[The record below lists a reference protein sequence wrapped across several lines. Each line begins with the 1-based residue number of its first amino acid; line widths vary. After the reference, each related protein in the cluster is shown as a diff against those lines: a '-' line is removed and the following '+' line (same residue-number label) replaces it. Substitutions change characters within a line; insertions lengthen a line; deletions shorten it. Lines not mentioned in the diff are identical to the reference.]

1 MATTPQSVRE
11 KIQEAKQKKLTE
23 LDLTN
28 WATKDK
34 DKLTEIPSEVFEI
47 KWLEVLKLRYNQITT
62 IPEAITRLQNLTTL
76 NLSGNQI
83 TTIPEAIT
91 RLQKLTYLDLSG
103 NQITTIPEV
112 ITRLQKL
119 TMLNLSGNQITTIPE
134 VITRLQKLTTLH
146 LSGNQ
151 ITTIPEVIT
160 RLQNLTTLHL
170 SSNQIT
176 TIPEVITRLQNLT
189 QLSLGSNQITKIPE
203 AITRLHNLTQLSL
216 GSNQI
221 TTIPEAITRLQNLTL
236 LSLGSN
242 QITTIPEV
250 ITRLQNLTTLN
261 LSGNQIT
268 TIPEVITRLQN
279 LTTLHLSDNP
289 IEQPP
294 LEVVEKG
301 IEAIKD
307 YFRQL
312 QAEGTDYIYEAK
324 LLIVGEGGAGK
335 TTLAKK
341 IENPN
346 YQLQEEES
354 TQGIEVIQWQ
364 FPDNGREFRVNIWD
378 FGGQEI
384 YHATHQF
391 FLTKRSLYAVVAD
404 NRKEDTNFYYWLN
417 VVELL
422 SDNSPVLIIKNEKQD
437 RTREINEPQLRGR
450 FTNLEKTLATN
461 FATNRGLESV
471 LREIKHYI
479 TSLPHIGTPL
489 PKTWVKVREALEND
503 PRNYISLEEYLQICE
518 ENGFTIYKDKLQL
531 SSYLHDL
538 GVCLHFQDDPILIN
552 IVILKPKWGTDAAYK
567 VLDDEQV
574 IRNLGKFTWQYL
586 QNIWHEEKY
595 ATKQGELLQ
604 LMMNFKL
611 CYEIPNSPKTYIA
624 PQLLTEKQPE
634 YLWNQDNNI
643 ILRYTYDF
651 MPKGII
657 TQLIVA
663 MNGLIDAQKYV
674 WKSGVILSQDNTKAE
689 VIEYYDNREI
699 KIRVAGRH
707 KRDVLTRVTYEIDK
721 IHASYKELK
730 FNKLIPCNC
739 SGCKNQQQPHFY
751 NFEDLRDRISNSKF
765 DIECNKRPYEK
776 VNVLGLI
783 DDVMDRSQLTQP
795 APNKLGGDI
804 YINTE
809 KIELLKLQQ
818 GNNIMTEQPNNQNN
832 SQPEVQVKLP
842 FAFRNGMFYLFIFV
856 VVFSLIAFFGGSL
869 PFHYLALAILGTAIF
884 IILIGVLQLRQ
895 DDRLSEK
902 SFVELIKMVLKQ
914 FPLIGNLIDIFQ
926 RGK

>member
-23 LDLTN
+23 LDLSN
-28 WATKDK
+28 WQTKEK
-34 DKLTEIPSEVFEI
+34 DKLTEIPSEVFELE
-47 KWLEVLKLRYNQITT
+47 WLKVLNLTFNQITT
-62 IPEAITRLQNLTTL
+62 IPEAITRLQNLTWLGLRSNQITTIPEAITRLQNLTWLDLGGNQITTIREVITHLQNLTL
-76 NLSGNQI
+76 LDLRGNQI

-91 RLQKLTYLDLSG
+91 RLQ
-103 NQITTIPEV
+103 
-112 ITRLQKL
+112 
-119 TMLNLSGNQITTIPE
+119 
-134 VITRLQKLTTLH
+134 
-146 LSGNQ
+146 
-151 ITTIPEVIT
+151 
-160 RLQNLTTLHL
+160 NLTDLY
-170 SSNQIT
+170 
-176 TIPEVITRLQNLT
+176 
-189 QLSLGSNQITKIPE
+189 
-203 AITRLHNLTQLSL
+203 L

-236 LSLGSN
+236 LD
-242 QITTIPEV
+242 
-250 ITRLQNLTTLN
+250 
-261 LSGNQIT
+261 LSG
-268 TIPEVITRLQN
+268 
-279 LTTLHLSDNP
+279 NP

-341 IENPN
+341 IKYPN
-346 YQLQEEES
+346 YQLQEEDS
-354 TQGIEVIQWQ
+354 TQGIEVIQWH

-417 VVELL
+417 AVELL

-461 FATNRGLESV
+461 FATNRGLESA

-503 PRNYISLEEYLQICE
+503 PRNYISFDEYLQICE
-518 ENGFTIYKDKLQL
+518 EHGFTIYKDKLQL

-574 IRNLGKFTWQYL
+574 IRNLGEFSWQDL

-611 CYEIPNSPKTYIA
+611 CYEIPNNPTKRTIYIA

-634 YLWNQDNNI
+634 YSWHQDNNI

-663 MNGLIDAQKYV
+663 MHGLIDEQKYV
-674 WKSGVILSQDNTKAE
+674 WKSGVILSQEDTKAE

-721 IHASYKELK
+721 IHSSYKQLK

-739 SGCKNQQQPHFY
+739 SVCKNQQQPYFY
-751 NFEDLRDRISNSKF
+751 NFEDLRDRISNGKL
-765 DIECNKRPYEK
+765 DIECNKKPYEK

-783 DDVMDRSQLTQP
+783 DDVMDRSQLTHT

-809 KIELLKLQQ
+809 KIEFLKLQQ
-818 GNNIMTEQPNNQNN
+818 GNNIMTEQPNNENN
-832 SQPEVQVKLP
+832 SQPELQVKLP